1 MPQPHI
7 FFGNTGGGGGGS
19 GTVQNVL
26 DEGVLVLA
34 NAVELNFV
42 GAGVTASNAG
52 AGRAQITIPG
62 GSTVLPLYHAV
73 TAPELAAK
81 QFTLPLGAFSFFI
94 ADIVD
99 GAVLQDTVDFAVI
112 GNQFNW
118 NGLGLDGVIAEG
130 DVVRFVYA
138 P

>member
-1 MPQPHI
+1 MPIPHI

-26 DEGVLVLA
+26 DEGAVVVA
-34 NAVELNFV
+34 NAVEINFV
-42 GAGVTASNAG
+42 GPGVTATNAG
-52 AGRAQITIPG
+52 GGRADVTINTTT
-62 GSTVLPLYHAV
+62 TVPLYHTI

-81 QFTLPLGAFSFFI
+81 QFTLPLAAFSFEI

-99 GAVLQDTVDFAVI
+99 GPILQDTVSYQII
-112 GNQFNW
+112 GNQFDW
-118 NGLGLDGVIAEG
+118 NGKTLDGVIQVG